1 MTTKQLEKI
10 KKIIAE
16 LEKDY
21 DFNDFIMNYIDED
34 ELKECED
41 ASDVVKLIEQAN
53 EDYEITD
60 TEVIYYTNAIE
71 YLKQEDPSLS
81 ESIGI
86 AEEFW
91 FWLDGI
97 NSETLASLLATR
109 RNEEY
114 WCEFLENVEYEVNDL
129 LGKK

>member
-86 AEEFW
+86 AEEF
-91 FWLDGI
+91 
-97 NSETLASLLATR
+97 
-109 RNEEY
+109 
-114 WCEFLENVEYEVNDL
+114 
-129 LGKK
+129 